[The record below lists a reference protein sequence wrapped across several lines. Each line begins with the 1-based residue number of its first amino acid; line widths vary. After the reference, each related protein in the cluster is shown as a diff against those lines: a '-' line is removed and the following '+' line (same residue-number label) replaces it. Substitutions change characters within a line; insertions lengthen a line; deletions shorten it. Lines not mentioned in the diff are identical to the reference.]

1 MAGSQQLNKS
11 INQSINQSFRDVLP
25 ATSHI
30 KLKMKLLNQ
39 EWSMVPTTKQI
50 SHLINKINLE
60 PDLMNNENKLN
71 PAVQLERQ
79 HNRNGSNKSR

>member
-11 INQSINQSFRDVLP
+11 INLSINQSFRDVLP

-50 SHLINKINLE
+50 SHLINKVNLE

-79 HNRNGSNKSR
+79 HNRNGSNKST